1 MISYSRRQLAQYTVD
16 EIVAG
21 RPVDLAA
28 HLAAALIAS
37 GRRKEVELLLADIDE
52 ELENRGLLA
61 RAQLTSAHPLS
72 LKLKE
77 EISAQLKRM
86 TGVKEVVMQEEV
98 DKSVIGGFRIET
110 ASRSWDKTTRRM
122 LMNLRENI

>member
-1 MISYSRRQLAQYTVD
+1 MA
-16 EIVAG
+16 
-21 RPVDLAA
+21 DLAA